1 MADTVAQPMLS
12 ASEWTHRAK
21 RFNEGVKLTATVFNG
36 TAILT
41 LGTAFITP
49 LVQHP
54 TDVLTNSGWAF
65 LLAAL
70 LLHLIGQIALR
81 LFLRAEE
88 ERHATDLC
96 SPDLGRRV
104 GAGPRRLVR
113 RRTDLRPQYAQARS
127 AAGRLGPPL
136 GLHA

>member
-1 MADTVAQPMLS
+1 MEDAVAQPITS
-12 ASEWTHRAK
+12 ARELKHSAK
-21 RFNEGVKLTATVFNG
+21 RFNEGVKLTATFFNA

-41 LGTAFITP
+41 LGTAFITQ

-54 TDVLTNSGWAF
+54 TDVLTSSGWTF

-88 ERHATDLC
+88 
-96 SPDLGRRV
+96 
-104 GAGPRRLVR
+104 
-113 RRTDLRPQYAQARS
+113 
-127 AAGRLGPPL
+127 
-136 GLHA
+136 